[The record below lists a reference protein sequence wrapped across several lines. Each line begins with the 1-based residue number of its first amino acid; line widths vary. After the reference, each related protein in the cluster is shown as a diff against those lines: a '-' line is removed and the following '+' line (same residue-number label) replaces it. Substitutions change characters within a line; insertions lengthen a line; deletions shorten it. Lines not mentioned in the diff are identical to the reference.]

1 MKIRDL
7 LEVLNTDSVVL
18 ARENDIL
25 VDCETQYINQ
35 ALREY
40 MDEEIERIT
49 PLNNAIEIILKE

>member
-18 ARENDIL
+18 ARENAIL
-25 VDCETQYINQ
+25 VDCETPYVNQ
-35 ALREY
+35 VLREY